1 MDAIELL
8 RRLSLPLLTTQR
20 KVNLLVRLL
29 NLLSLEE
36 PLHGGFVV
44 DQLALERGGL
54 GFEDRHVFQLLQ
66 ELVLVDD
73 FEGTGGLIGARIK
86 CKRVI

>member
-1 MDAIELL
+1 M
-8 RRLSLPLLTTQR
+8 TQG

-44 DQLALERGGL
+44 DQLALERGCL

-73 FEGTGGLIGARIK
+73 FEGTGGLIGANIK
-86 CKRVI
+86 CKIFR